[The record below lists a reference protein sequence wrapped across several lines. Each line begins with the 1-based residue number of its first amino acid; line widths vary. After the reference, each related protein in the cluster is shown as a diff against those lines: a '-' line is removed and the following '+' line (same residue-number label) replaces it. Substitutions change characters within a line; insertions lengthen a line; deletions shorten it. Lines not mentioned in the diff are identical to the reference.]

1 MNQNDKNVPQ
11 VAGRFRAGAVR
22 FGGAALVFATEYLK
36 SPSRP
41 ALRLRKALVAFV
53 MTAALISVAQAP
65 VVAGEGV
72 KPIAVIELF
81 SSQGCSVSPPAN
93 SLLDTL
99 ADDQNLIVLSLNVD
113 YWNYLGWKDTLA
125 EPVFTKRQKAY
136 GMSRGDRQVYT
147 PQAVINGQ
155 VHVIGSDKNKILAA
169 IAKAQTDSAA
179 PDLGVILR
187 HVGSRIAIDV
197 KPSLAM
203 TQTKPRAEIWAFWVR
218 RRVTVLMES
227 GENSGKTVTYRNATR
242 LALKIGDLKLAGNE
256 PLLIDR
262 PANARDADA
271 LVVLVQLLT
280 DAGPGA
286 ILGAAYPYEGGR
298 LED

>member
-1 MNQNDKNVPQ
+1 M
-11 VAGRFRAGAVR
+11 R
-22 FGGAALVFATEYLK
+22 T
-36 SPSRP
+36 
-41 ALRLRKALVAFV
+41 
-53 MTAALISVAQAP
+53 
-65 VVAGEGV
+65 
-72 KPIAVIELF
+72 
-81 SSQGCSVSPPAN
+81 
-93 SLLDTL
+93 
-99 ADDQNLIVLSLNVD
+99 
-113 YWNYLGWKDTLA
+113 
-125 EPVFTKRQKAY
+125 
-136 GMSRGDRQVYT
+136 
-147 PQAVINGQ
+147 
-155 VHVIGSDKNKILAA
+155 
-169 IAKAQTDSAA
+169 
-179 PDLGVILR
+179 

-286 ILGAAYPYEGGR
+286 ILGAAEIASSQTTAVP
-298 LED
+298 